1 MSHEE
6 GWKDSL
12 STVGRSANNPHDALV
27 ELFESCLEDY
37 QIMAR
42 AAQDALDA
50 LRESPYCNKA
60 LADEVYRCISTV
72 DSYNPYHA
80 VEGLRP
86 ALWDWEEEAA
96 QRSPNPRRPALRS
109 GRPYRRRR

>member
-1 MSHEE
+1 MKE

-12 STVGRSANNPHDALV
+12 NTVGRSASNPHDALV

-37 QIMAR
+37 QIMAQ
-42 AAQDALDA
+42 ASQDALDA
-50 LRESPYCNKA
+50 LKESPYYN
-60 LADEVYRCISTV
+60 DEVAAKMRRYINIV

-86 ALWDWEEEAA
+86 ALWDWEEEAE
-96 QRSPNPRRPALRS
+96 QRSPNPRRPGLP
-109 GRPYRRRR
+109 GRRRR